1 MGGKKIFTRELWV
14 GFLGILALLIIYV
27 LINFFKGVSIVDDE
41 SSYYVRFSNI
51 GEIVTSSP
59 VFIDGYKVG
68 NVRNIQ
74 YDFENGSGVIMEL
87 DLDKRLKI
95 PAGSYAEVNTGL
107 LGSSTISIIKGN
119 GEGFFSVGDTLLG
132 KLHSGAMDEA
142 ANMVPKV
149 NDILPKVDSL
159 LVSMNKILKNPA
171 ITKSIDNIES
181 LTAELNKTTVQLNKL
196 LNNDVAVAAGKLIKL
211 EDEMIAVAGK
221 LNEIEYQKLVS
232 SLEASL
238 NNIEQATAALNN
250 GEGTAGMLLKDSTLY
265 VRLNNTCEAATALLK
280 DLKSNPKRYVHF
292 SLFGKKEKKEDK
304 GGTK

>member
-74 YDFENGSGVIMEL
+74 YDFKNGSGVIVEL

-119 GEGFFSVGDTLLG
+119 GEGFFSVGDTLFG

-159 LVSMNKILKNPA
+159 LVSMNTILKNPA

-181 LTAELNKTTVQLNKL
+181 LTAELNKTTVQLNKV

-265 VRLNNTCEAATALLK
+265 VRLNNTCDAATALLE
-280 DLKSNPKRYVHF
+280 DLKNNPKRYVHF